1 MFPPHKSNQVME
13 RKKERKKKKPGKG
26 SPKGAVGREGPQT
39 SEVLAYEVFDG
50 VTEYAL

>member
-13 RKKERKKKKPGKG
+13 RKKERKKKPGKG